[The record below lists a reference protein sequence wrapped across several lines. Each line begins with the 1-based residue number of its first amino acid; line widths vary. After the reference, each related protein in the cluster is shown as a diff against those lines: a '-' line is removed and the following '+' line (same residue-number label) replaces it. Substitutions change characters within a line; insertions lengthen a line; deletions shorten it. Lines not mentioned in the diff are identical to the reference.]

1 MGLLSGVMV
10 GVSALTGPVIIS
22 YLMSLRLPRDVFVG
36 SVSVIYLSG
45 ALPLYDSMASCGGA
59 GDVAGDAGP
68 RIRPSAARQAG
79 RSAVQEGAAG
89 FSGVASTVA
98 DLPMKQA
105 PRSAAREAEI
115 ARRAVQRGLF
125 RAVAIVVNRGAI
137 RQPLGLPAK
146 GLHARLPML

>member
-36 SVSVIYLSG
+36 SVIYLSG

-59 GDVAGDAGP
+59 GDVAGEAGP

-105 PRSAAREAEI
+105 QRAKPRSP
-115 ARRAVQRGLF
+115 AVRYS
-125 RAVAIVVNRGAI
+125 VVCSGR
-137 RQPLGLPAK
+137 
-146 GLHARLPML
+146 